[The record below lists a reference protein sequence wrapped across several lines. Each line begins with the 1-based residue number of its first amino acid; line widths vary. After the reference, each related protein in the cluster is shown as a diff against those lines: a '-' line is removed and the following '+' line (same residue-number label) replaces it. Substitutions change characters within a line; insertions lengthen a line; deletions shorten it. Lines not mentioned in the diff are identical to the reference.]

1 MFFSPPTDINVFST
15 IHYSLYVRKKNLNSC
30 LTNCIMG
37 IQRHFHRLEKKS
49 PLAVVNV
56 LLSGA
61 RSLYE
66 ADEMIAIDWP
76 AMSRFSLQ

>member
-1 MFFSPPTDINVFST
+1 
-15 IHYSLYVRKKNLNSC
+15 
-30 LTNCIMG
+30 MG